1 MILSRNH
8 FALLAITV
16 LALCLRLCGI
26 GFLLPFSHEPDGHI
40 IYQARLLKT
49 GAEPLQDEQRFQ
61 SYPLFT
67 AMLISWLPAPELAPR
82 PAGPAPLD
90 SELARATAPCLR
102 ARIVVAVLSSAIVP
116 ATYLLARL
124 FLSAGWSLLAAAFAA
139 TSLLDVSFS
148 QQARPHT
155 VESALALFAVLA
167 CVRVAKRGD
176 AWSYALAGIAA
187 ALATGTL
194 HSGVATLVPL
204 AIAHGMRGRI
214 EGPRRHWKLVF
225 PTIALVACVVLF
237 YPFMFSGSRAPS
249 DTHID
254 WENGL
259 IVQAEHVVALSDF
272 KGQGFLQMAVDLWYY
287 EPTFIAL
294 GALAILVWL
303 RERFTRHGMSTRA
316 AEAARRRRRDLTVI
330 LAFVLPYAILVGLY
344 RHFFERFAIP
354 LLPYLAVLAAYGVSR
369 TVVLIAGANATRW
382 RTRAIACAAIL
393 IVLALPA
400 YASARLVTAR
410 SAPDTITQ
418 AARWIAANVPTGER
432 VFVFPGLDLPL
443 FQDDEALDRNLQ
455 RYPYDRSYPRITYWF
470 RQQVHLREQREA
482 APPRFKLF
490 WIQGERLDAA
500 NDEHLDRSLRAL
512 EPDWLVLDECGSES
526 RDNVKC
532 LTRRAAARIGHLVAR
547 FSPYAPGDERTL
559 PVQYQDDTP
568 QQPGEHFAH
577 RALHARA
584 TGGVVEIYQMDR

>member
-8 FALLAITV
+8 CALLAITV
-16 LALCLRLCGI
+16 LALAVRLCGI

-67 AMLISWLPAPELAPR
+67 ATLVSWLPAPELAPR
-82 PAGPAPLD
+82 PSGPAPLD

-102 ARIVVAVLSSAIVP
+102 ARIVIAALSSAIVP
-116 ATYLLARL
+116 ATYLLARI
-124 FLSAGWSLLAAAFAA
+124 FLSGGWSLLAAALAA

-167 CVRVAKRGD
+167 CVRVMRRGT
-176 AWSYALAGIAA
+176 AGSYALAGIAI
-187 ALATGTL
+187 ALAMGTL
-194 HSGVATLVPL
+194 HSGAAALVPL
-204 AIAHGMRGRI
+204 AVAHGMRKG
-214 EGPRRHWKLVF
+214 EGLRRHWKLAL
-225 PTIALVACVVLF
+225 PAIAIALCVILF
-237 YPFMFSGSRAPS
+237 YPFMLWGSSAPS

-259 IVQAEHVVALSDF
+259 IVQAEHVVALGDF
-272 KGQGFLQMAVDLWYY
+272 NGQGFLQMADDLWFY
-287 EPTFIAL
+287 EPTLIAL
-294 GALAILVWL
+294 CLLALIVAL
-303 RERFTRHGMSTRA
+303 RDRLARHGLSTRA
-316 AEAARRRRRDLTVI
+316 AELARSRRRDLAVI
-330 LAFVLPYAILVGLY
+330 LAFVVPYAVLVGLY

-354 LLPYLAVLAAYGVSR
+354 LLPYLAALAAYGVSR
-369 TVVLIAGANATRW
+369 TVALLAGVNASRGRLRW
-382 RTRAIACAAIL
+382 VACAVIFV
-393 IVLALPA
+393 VLAFPA
-400 YASARLVTAR
+400 YASVRLVTAR
-410 SAPDTITQ
+410 RAPDTITR
-418 AARWIAANVPTGER
+418 AARWIAANVPSGQR
-432 VFVFPGLDLPL
+432 VLVFPGLDLPL
-443 FQDDEALDRNLQ
+443 FQDDEALDHNLK

-482 APPRFKLF
+482 APPRFKLL
-490 WIQGERLDAA
+490 WIEAEKLDTG
-500 NDEHLDRSLRAL
+500 NDEHLDASLRAL
-512 EPDWLVLDECGSES
+512 TPDWLVLEECGWES

-532 LTRRAAARIGHLVAR
+532 LTRRAAERIGHLVAR

-559 PVQYQDDTP
+559 PVMYQDDAP

-577 RALHARA
+577 RALHACA
-584 TGGVVEIYQMDR
+584 TGGVVEIYQIDR